1 MSGPAGGRPAPVPGS
16 RLLELVAVMDRLRS
30 PGGCPWDAEQ
40 THASLAPYALEEAF
54 EVVEAIEEGTTAD
67 VREELG
73 DLLLQVVFHARV
85 AQDAPERE
93 RFDVDDVA
101 AGITAKLVSRHPHVF
116 AASSSGG
123 DDEVTAADVEAGW
136 EERKRVEKGRR
147 SAMDGV
153 PVALPALARAAKVLG
168 RARRAGLGTAALL
181 DAGAPGGEGGVVTA
195 RAATAPAPDP
205 GPDADPD
212 ADPDPARTL
221 GERLLAVVAEG
232 ARDAP
237 GVDPEGALRAAVRRL
252 EQRARA
258 AEAEGRHPCAGP
270 RPPSR

>member
-1 MSGPAGGRPAPVPGS
+1 MTGEAERDPRPPAPGS

-54 EVVEAIEEGTTAD
+54 EVVEAIEDGTPAD

-85 AQDAPERE
+85 AQEAPEGE

-101 AGITAKLVSRHPHVF
+101 AGIVAKLVHRHPHVF
-116 AASSSGG
+116 GDGSSPG
-123 DDEVTAADVEAGW
+123 DGPATTAADVEAGW
-136 EERKRVEKGRR
+136 EERKRLEKGRA

-153 PVALPALARAAKVLG
+153 PVALPALARAAKLLG
-168 RARRAGLGTAALL
+168 RARRAGLDTAALL
-181 DAGAPGGEGGVVTA
+181 DDGAGPGGREVS
-195 RAATAPAPDP
+195 AAAP
-205 GPDADPD
+205 
-212 ADPDPARTL
+212 PDPARAL
-221 GERLLAVVAEG
+221 GDRLLAVVAEG

-237 GVDPEGALRAAVRRL
+237 GVDPEGALRAAARRL

-258 AEAEGRHPCAGP
+258 AEVEGRGP
-270 RPPSR
+270 SAAP